1 MRQKKNLIHMLKS
14 FNLYTAFRFYMMRG
28 ALRRKPY
35 DPYAANF
42 YSPNQQVN
50 DRIKKVVTKQ
60 DIENVINDFIK
71 GIEITHSTSKDIRH
85 TLTTIKFNLMKS
97 HIFYDAI
104 I

>member
-1 MRQKKNLIHMLKS
+1 MLKS

-60 DIENVINDFIK
+60 DIENIINDFIK
-71 GIEITHSTSKDIRH
+71 NIEIEHSTSKDIRNR
-85 TLTTIKFNLMKS
+85 LTAFKFNSIKS

>member
-1 MRQKKNLIHMLKS
+1 
-14 FNLYTAFRFYMMRG
+14 MMRG

-35 DPYAANF
+35 DPYAPNF

-50 DRIKKVVTKQ
+50 DRIKQVVTKQ
-60 DIENVINDFIK
+60 DIENIINDFIK
-71 GIEITHSTSKDIRH
+71 DIEISHSTSKDIRNR
-85 TLTTIKFNLMKS
+85 LTAFKFNSMKS